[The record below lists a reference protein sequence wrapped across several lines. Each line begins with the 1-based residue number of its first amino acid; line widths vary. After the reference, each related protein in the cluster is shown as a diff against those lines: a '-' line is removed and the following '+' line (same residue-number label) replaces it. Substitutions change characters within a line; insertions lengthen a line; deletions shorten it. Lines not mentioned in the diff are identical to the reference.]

1 MAIFQNKEAKK
12 EMEELSSSSTHIAKG
27 TVIEGNI
34 DSHGNIRIDG
44 TVIGNIKCKSK
55 VAMGESSLVQGNILS
70 SNAEIAGEVK
80 GMIEISDLF
89 ILKSNGVVNGD
100 IVANKMVVE
109 VGGAFNGQCKM
120 GSVVKEIQIGEEKL
134 IQHKIGEEKPVQQKK
149 TA

>member
-1 MAIFQNKEAKK
+1 MAIFNNKETKK
-12 EMEELSSSSTHIAKG
+12 EMEELSNSSTHIAKG

-34 DSHGNIRIDG
+34 ESHGNIRIDG

-55 VAMGESSLVQGNILS
+55 VAMGEASMVQGNIYS

-80 GMIEISDLF
+80 GMIEISDMF
-89 ILKSNGVVNGD
+89 ILKNTGVVNGD

-120 GSVVKEIQIGEEKL
+120 GSVVKEIQIGEERF
-134 IQHKIGEEKPVQQKK
+134 VQEK